1 MHISG
6 LQQARAALAATAR
19 EVDRARINACNR
31 TAVKIK
37 RQLVPELAR
46 PTGVAAKIIR
56 RALRIRR
63 ASTQRPVAVLRP
75 ASRGIPV
82 ALYRWKPER
91 RSRAELRSRILVA
104 WVDGGW
110 KLAAGFANPAAAD
123 FQPDPLSSRRDNRS
137 AAQRQRRVRGKNRRG
152 EYRVQHLAVPV
163 PAVGPSVA
171 SMWRALD
178 VSGRAERYG
187 RILAVEFDAA
197 LAAQLAKR

>member
-1 MHISG
+1 MAGERCVIG
-6 LQQARAALAATAR
+6 EDDMVTDDTIMRDMAVREERAIITNLGQQPAARSARVHRHALA
-19 EVDRARINACNR
+19 
-31 TAVKIK
+31 
-37 RQLVPELAR
+37 
-46 PTGVAAKIIR
+46 
-56 RALRIRR
+56 
-63 ASTQRPVAVLRP
+63 
-75 ASRGIPV
+75 
-82 ALYRWKPER
+82 
-91 RSRAELRSRILVA
+91 
-104 WVDGGW
+104 DG
-110 KLAAGFANPAAAD
+110 AAAAD